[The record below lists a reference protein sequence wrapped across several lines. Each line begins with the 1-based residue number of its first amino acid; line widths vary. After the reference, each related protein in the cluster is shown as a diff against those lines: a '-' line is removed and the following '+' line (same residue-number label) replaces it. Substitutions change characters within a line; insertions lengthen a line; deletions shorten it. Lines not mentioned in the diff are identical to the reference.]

1 MGILKKNMVPTKEH
15 TLLFFILPIFVIAI
29 SYVMSQSIITRIELD
44 NFTENIRNETRQN
57 VVLTKNLLDSMAGSL
72 ENTAHVIDDYDDVW
86 DPDVKKIVEYYH
98 ELNTFDFTFI
108 SDKEG
113 NAYSQTGYEFSVA
126 NKEYFERAMDGNV
139 VFSEIMPSK
148 RYAAVQIIAYPLYSK
163 ENEIKG
169 VLFGLYDIETFSRL
183 LNSVVNNKYEICVID
198 SRGRYINK
206 FDSSNHDAR
215 NFNFW
220 QDLENSGLGESKI
233 DEIKHNFQA
242 GNEGEY
248 SCIYKGNRCFGCYM
262 PLGVRGWQV
271 LLTAEGT
278 TMNSHIRAIRTVDVI
293 DSIVNIICLSIM
305 LLSVYVYFKNANS
318 VIQKA
323 NQKANKNIE
332 MMQMAVESSNQII
345 FEYDVE
351 NKRIE
356 LKTEVRNPLFR
367 SQVLSPVPD
376 CFFDMHIVSEDSVTA
391 IKNLFKTIQTEQSSQ
406 AEIQLCGSNQETFW
420 YRVSM
425 HNMYNEQGKIDGTV
439 GSAEDITK
447 LKKGEAAL
455 KRKEEIDKTLTSHAL
470 LYARADLDMDM
481 IQELNG
487 KETHM
492 SYQNFLKN
500 NIVEKVSE
508 EHQSYVT
515 QSLSAEALHEAYQQ
529 GKEFLEVQCL
539 MKSEQG
545 TKWVSCLVYRIHA
558 CDESKVTLVIMDIDV
573 KKRSEIALKQQ
584 AEHDGLTGLYNAA
597 TTRAKI
603 SEILSSQYSSEQTQ
617 IFILIDLD
625 NFKKIN
631 DTFGHVCGDQVLIDV
646 AKVLNRRFR
655 SSDILGRLG
664 GDEFVVMLS
673 NVRSDKLA
681 DHLLSELHNSLTR
694 VYTQGNVSVTVS
706 ASIGIAIAPSDGTT
720 FGELYKKA
728 DAAMYR
734 VKKEG
739 KNGYRR
745 CD

>member
-1 MGILKKNMVPTKEH
+1 MGIFKKNMVPMKER
-15 TLLFFILPIFVIAI
+15 TILSFIIPIFVIVI
-29 SYVMSQSIITRIELD
+29 SYVISQSMITRIELE
-44 NFTENIRNETRQN
+44 NFTESIRNETRQN
-57 VVLTKNLLDSMAGSL
+57 VALTKNLLDSMAESL
-72 ENTAHVIDDYDDVW
+72 EKTAGVIENYDDVW
-86 DPDVKKIVEYYH
+86 DSDVKKIVKYYH
-98 ELNTFDFTFI
+98 ELNTFNYTFI
-108 SDKEG
+108 SDEEG
-113 NAYSQTGYEFSVA
+113 NAYSQSGYEFSVA
-126 NKEYFERAMDGNV
+126 NQKCFERAMEGNV

-148 RYAAVQIIAYPLYSK
+148 RYTAIQVIAYPIHAK
-163 ENEIKG
+163 DNKING
-169 VLFGLYDIETFSRL
+169 VIFGMYDIETFSRL

-198 SRGRYINK
+198 SSGRYINK
-206 FDSSNHDAR
+206 FDNSNQNAR

-220 QDLENSGLGESKI
+220 QDLENAGLEKGEI
-233 DEIKHNFQA
+233 DQIKQNFQT
-242 GNEGEY
+242 GNKGEY
-248 SCIYKGNRCFGCYM
+248 SFIYEGTQRFCCYM
-262 PLGVRGWQV
+262 PLGIRGWQV

-278 TMNSHIRAIRTVDVI
+278 TMNAHVRAIRMVDI
-293 DSIVNIICLSIM
+293 MDSTVNIMCLGIM
-305 LLSVYVYFKNANS
+305 LLSVYTYFKNANWA
-318 VIQKA
+318 IRKA

-345 FEYDVE
+345 FEYDME

-356 LKTEVRNPLFR
+356 LKTEVHNPLFH
-367 SQVLSPVPD
+367 SQVLSQVPD
-376 CFFDMHIVSEDSVTA
+376 CFFDMNIVSGDSVTA

-406 AEIQLCGSNQETFW
+406 AEIQLCVSDQEKFW

-425 HNMYNEQGKIDGTV
+425 HNMYNEQGEIDGTV
-439 GSAEDITK
+439 GSAEDITR

-455 KRKEEIDKTLTSHAL
+455 KRKEETDKTLTSHAL
-470 LYARADLDMDM
+470 LYARADLDINM
-481 IQELNG
+481 ILEVNG
-487 KETHM
+487 KETYM

-500 NIVEKVSE
+500 NIVERVSE
-508 EHQSYVT
+508 EHQSYVA

-529 GKEFLEVQCL
+529 GKESLEVQCL
-539 MKSEQG
+539 MKNGQS

-558 CDESKVTLVIMDIDV
+558 CDESKVTFVIMDIDA
-573 KKRSEIALKQQ
+573 KKRSEIALKQR

-603 SEILSSQYSSEQTQ
+603 SEVLSSQYSSELTQ

-631 DTFGHVCGDQVLIDV
+631 DTFGHACGDQVLIDV
-646 AKVLNRRFR
+646 AKVLNQRFR

-681 DHLLSELHNSLTR
+681 YHLLRELRNSLTR
-694 VYTQGNVSVTVS
+694 VYTQGDVSVTVS

-720 FGELYKKA
+720 FGELYRKA
-728 DAAMYR
+728 DTALYR